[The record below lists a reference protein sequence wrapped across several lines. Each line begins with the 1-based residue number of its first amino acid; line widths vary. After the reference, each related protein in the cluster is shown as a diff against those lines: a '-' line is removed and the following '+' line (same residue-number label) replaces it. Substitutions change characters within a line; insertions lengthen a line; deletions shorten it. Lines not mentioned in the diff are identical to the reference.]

1 MSGVIFEDEEGV
13 AELERILEESGED
26 AEDEEVE
33 EEVEEVEEV
42 EDEDRGVTRL
52 PRPRSALSLP
62 RPNSVSR
69 SRKSIHWK

>member
-26 AEDEEVE
+26 AEDDEVE
-33 EEVEEVEEV
+33 EEVEEV

-52 PRPRSALSLP
+52 PRPRSALSIP